1 MAQITREQA
10 AALISEAKASEI
22 IKPEYYQ
29 SVALK
34 HFRVS
39 KMAAGTESV
48 PVLNTLPLAGFVTDT
63 GAVTDN
69 KPTSTMAWADK
80 VFRPEEIACIVPIHE
95 NTLADSNFDIEG
107 EISEAVTTA
116 LGIVLDKAVLFG
128 VSKPASWTSPALV
141 PGAIAAGN
149 TVTASNDVLA
159 DFNTALG
166 RVEDN
171 NFYPNKALAGIS
183 YKQKLRSVTG
193 EGSKFITLGNIT
205 RPVEDPTL
213 VYGVPTEFMGAGGG
227 SLVWDKAQAEA
238 LVGDFN
244 TARLAIREDF
254 RVKVLD
260 QATIDYGDQQINLA
274 QKDMVAFRFTFRVA
288 YSTLFSTA
296 AGAATDFPF
305 AVIQP
310 SA

>member
-10 AALISEAKASEI
+10 AALLSEVKASEI
-22 IKPEYYQ
+22 IKPVNYQ

-39 KMAAGTESV
+39 SMAAGVESV
-48 PVLNTLPLAGFVTDT
+48 PVLNTMPLAGFVTDT
-63 GAVTDN
+63 GVATDN
-69 KPTSTMAWADK
+69 KPASSMAWVNK
-80 VFRPEEIACIVPIHE
+80 EFRPEEIACIVPIHE

-107 EISEAVTTA
+107 EISQAVTSA

-128 VSKPASWTSPALV
+128 VNKPASWLSPALI
-141 PGAIAAGN
+141 PGAVAAGN
-149 TVTASNDVLA
+149 TVTATNDVLA

-171 NFYPNKALAGIS
+171 SFYPNKALAGIS

-205 RPVEDPTL
+205 RPDEDPTL

-227 SLVWDKAQAEA
+227 GLVWDKTQADA
-238 LVGDFN
+238 LVGDFD

-274 QKDMVAFRFTFRVA
+274 QRDMVAFRFTFRVA
-288 YSTLFSTA
+288 YATLFSTA
-296 AGAATDFPF
+296 ASAQSDFPF
-305 AVIQP
+305 AVIRP
-310 SA
+310 AA